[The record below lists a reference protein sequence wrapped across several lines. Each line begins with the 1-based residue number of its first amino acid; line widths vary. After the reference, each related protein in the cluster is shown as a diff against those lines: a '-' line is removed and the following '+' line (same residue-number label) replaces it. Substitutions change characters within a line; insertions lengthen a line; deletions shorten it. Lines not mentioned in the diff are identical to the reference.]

1 MRRIL
6 LFLALLAS
14 AGCGDNGPPTHGKV
28 GALAPGQFRTIPASY
43 DPSVTGYPGAVGDI
57 VQNAGSTSAWVRS
70 GPNNT
75 DWQSFPTPSNYPAG
89 DALILS
95 AYRTAVVDLTQPGT
109 YAFDMPI
116 VAGSRFAIT
125 GTGRLEMRTRDAT
138 LTTGLTFNIA
148 QNGIGL
154 VGTTAQALTTAL
166 LNTWSA
172 PAMLNGNPVS
182 MTMPDMST
190 FPLQFQITT
199 GVAGSGLTTCT
210 GRFVILGY
218 YTP

>member
-1 MRRIL
+1 MRRLL
-6 LFLALLAS
+6 LFLALVAA
-14 AGCGDNGPPTHGKV
+14 AGCGPAAPTEHRMGAAGPP
-28 GALAPGQFRTIPASY
+28 PGRVIPAAY
-43 DPSVTGYPGAVGDI
+43 DPSVSGLSGAVGEI
-57 VQNAGSTSAWVRS
+57 VYVNGGTAAWVRT
-70 GPNNT
+70 GINNT